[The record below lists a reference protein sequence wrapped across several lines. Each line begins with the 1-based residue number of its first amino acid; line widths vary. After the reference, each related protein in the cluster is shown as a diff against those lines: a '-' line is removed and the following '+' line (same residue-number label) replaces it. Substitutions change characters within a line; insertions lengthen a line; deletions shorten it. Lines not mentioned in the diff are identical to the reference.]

1 VIGPELSRRAEALRA
16 ERAGFVVATV
26 VRAQRPSSA
35 RAGDAALVLG
45 DGAIEGFVGGACAEQ
60 SVRLHALRALET
72 GEALL
77 LRIVPG
83 DDDAPASEGSV
94 TVENPCLSG
103 GSLEI
108 FLEPVLPP
116 PRVVV
121 VGPSPVAAELER
133 LGAGLGLAVDAAGGP
148 AAGDLACV
156 VASHG
161 HDELEPL
168 RGALEAGVPYV
179 GLVASATRGAAVA
192 GELRDAGVDVTRL
205 ETPAGLDL
213 GARTPAEIA
222 LAVLARVV
230 AVRRSSAEP
239 LPGPVTAVDPM
250 CGMTVAVTAGTPR
263 LERDGEIAYFCSEG
277 CRSRLA
283 AAR

>member
-1 VIGPELSRRAEALRA
+1 
-16 ERAGFVVATV
+16 
-26 VRAQRPSSA
+26 
-35 RAGDAALVLG
+35 
-45 DGAIEGFVGGACAEQ
+45 
-60 SVRLHALRALET
+60 
-72 GEALL
+72 
-77 LRIVPG
+77 
-83 DDDAPASEGSV
+83 
-94 TVENPCLSG
+94 
-103 GSLEI
+103 
-108 FLEPVLPP
+108 
-116 PRVVV
+116 
-121 VGPSPVAAELER
+121 
-133 LGAGLGLAVDAAGGP
+133 
-148 AAGDLACV
+148 V